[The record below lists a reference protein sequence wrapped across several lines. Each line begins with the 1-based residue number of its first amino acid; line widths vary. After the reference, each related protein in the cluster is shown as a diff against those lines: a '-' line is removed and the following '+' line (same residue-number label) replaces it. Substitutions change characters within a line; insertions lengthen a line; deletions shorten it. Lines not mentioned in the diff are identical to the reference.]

1 MRARRDRIEALAA
14 ALETDAV
21 TDTAPT
27 AVREL
32 VLLASQ
38 VHQSVEL
45 PAMTATGRDRVRD
58 RLLAE
63 LHLEE
68 QERVA
73 PARPAARTTPRAFV
87 ATGLASALVA
97 ASGVTVAAQ
106 EALPGDLLY
115 GLKKATES
123 VRGAVAADPVEISR
137 LELRL
142 ARERLDEVVAASA
155 RERTDDAALVDALAE
170 MDRRSVAGV
179 EGLVRLTE
187 TEGDGALLR
196 EAATFTEIQYADLT
210 AAFRSLPRGVQPH
223 AEDSL
228 ALLRALWEQRI
239 APAAEACDDCLD
251 LVTASATPTRSSLS
265 PLVSPLAPGAFISG
279 TEDDDATT
287 SVDTGVPSTTL
298 DDEVPTVLLDPEDGS
313 LLDQLGTRRST
324 TTDRTLV
331 PPLPGPLDDVGGALD
346 DTVTG
351 LLDGAGSLLNG
362 TTEAL
367 DDGLNEVTGSLG
379 DLLD

>member
-1 MRARRDRIEALAA
+1 MRARRDRIDALAA
-14 ALETDAV
+14 ALESDAPE
-21 TDTAPT
+21 DAP
-27 AVREL
+27 AGVREL
-32 VLLASQ
+32 ALLASQ
-38 VHQSVEL
+38 VHGTIEL
-45 PAMTATGRDRVRD
+45 PSMTDAGRDRVRD

-73 PARPAARTTPRAFV
+73 PARPVARTTPRAFV

-97 ASGVTVAAQ
+97 VSGVTVAAQ

-123 VRGAVAADPVEISR
+123 VRGAVAADPVEVSR

-142 ARERLDEVVAASA
+142 ARERLEEVIAASD
-155 RERTDDAALVDALAE
+155 RDRVDETALVEALAE

-187 TEGDGALLR
+187 LEGDGSLLR
-196 EAATFTEIQYADLT
+196 EAATFTEIQHADLS
-210 AAFRSLPRGVQPH
+210 AAFRSLPGSVQPH

-239 APAAEACDDCLD
+239 APAIEACDGCLD
-251 LVTASATPTRSSLS
+251 VVPASATAQPTSLS
-265 PLVSPLAPGAFISG
+265 PLVSPLPPGATIGG
-279 TEDDDATT
+279 TDDPGTAADEAP
-287 SVDTGVPSTTL
+287 SVPAPTL

-324 TTDRTLV
+324 TTDRTIV
-331 PPLPGPLDDVGGALD
+331 PSLPGPLDEVGGALD

-367 DDGLNEVTGSLG
+367 DDTVDGLTGSLG